1 MLHYDLRKVTSEGK
15 STKILEMGKAMQGRG
30 VKKLY
35 FKHVK
40 AMKGDERGKNINV
53 PLQ

>member
-15 STKILEMGKAMQGRG
+15 STKILEMGKTMQGGR
-30 VKKLY
+30 VKILY

-40 AMKGDERGKNINV
+40 ATKRNERGKKH
-53 PLQ
+53 